1 MCMYAV
7 LEMNYTPSQFVNLP
21 INEKAFI
28 IASIQLKM
36 EEERRKNRKK

>member
-21 INEKAFI
+21 IKEKAFV
-28 IASIQLKM
+28 IASIELKI
-36 EEERRKNRKK
+36 EQEKRRNRK